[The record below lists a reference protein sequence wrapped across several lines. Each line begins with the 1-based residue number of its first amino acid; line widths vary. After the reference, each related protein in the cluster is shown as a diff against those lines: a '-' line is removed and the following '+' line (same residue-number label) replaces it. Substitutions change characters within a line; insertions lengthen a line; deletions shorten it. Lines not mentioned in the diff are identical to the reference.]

1 MNCFKSI
8 EEAPE
13 VQRPRDHINKILRLD
28 EDTNDK
34 NLRTNAVSIILKEL
48 KKLIENA
55 VRSLEGIFK
64 YNDVSN
70 RNFGG
75 NALELR

>member
-1 MNCFKSI
+1 M
-8 EEAPE
+8 
-13 VQRPRDHINKILRLD
+13 QRPRDHINRILRLD
-28 EDTNDK
+28 EDIKDK
-34 NLRTNAVSIILKEL
+34 NTRTNAVATILKEL

-55 VRSLEGIFK
+55 VRSLETIFK

-75 NALELR
+75 TDLNTFIQKKKIITAR